1 MDFDQAE
8 FLKGVASI
16 IRDSVTPLQAE
27 NASLRKQIEELKAR
41 PVEKGDS
48 GAPGPAPTDE
58 QIAKAVAAYL
68 MANPPEKGEKGESG
82 RDGADGRD
90 AEPIEIS
97 DVVRELLVAPE
108 LSTLVTLHV
117 SEGVEKHFEANP
129 VQHGKDGRAGADG
142 KDGTPGQ
149 KGDPGEDGAIGPEG
163 LGLKDLFRAEGGRL
177 MAVLSNGETRDLGEF
192 VGKDGKDGLS
202 VENLSREYDAESHEM
217 VERWSQAGVTKE
229 VRYPAGGIRHGGYW
243 REGTKAMAGQT
254 WTHAGAAWIAKR
266 ETSQK
271 PSRDSSDWEIFA
283 NKGRDGV
290 DGRQGRDLGPPEPV
304 KV

>member
-1 MDFDQAE
+1 MIDAIE
-8 FLKGVASI
+8 FGKVMGGIVRDATEPLKRQIEALKSEI
-16 IRDSVTPLQAE
+16 ET
-27 NASLRKQIEELKAR
+27 LRKTA
-41 PVEKGDS
+41 
-48 GAPGPAPTDE
+48 
-58 QIAKAVAAYL
+58 
-68 MANPPEKGEKGESG
+68 PEKGEKGEPG
-82 RDGADGRD
+82 KDGANGRD
-90 AEPIEIS
+90 AEPIEVS

-108 LSTLVTLHV
+108 LGTLVTLHV

-129 VQHGKDGRAGADG
+129 VQHGKDG
-142 KDGTPGQ
+142 TPGQ
-149 KGDPGEDGAIGPEG
+149 KGDPGKDGAIGPEG

-290 DGRQGRDLGPPEPV
+290 DGRQGRDLGPLEPV